1 MLCVFYCSDLIPK
14 SLVVG
19 SIHCTFNQKL
29 YEWHRCEIL
38 RVNEK
43 DALVSY
49 IDIGSKDLV
58 PIKSLKTLRDQ
69 FRRVMRFATN
79 CALNNV
85 RANEDQTWPLSTIS
99 IFSNQVLGKTVTLIF
114 RSKLDNI
121 FNVEM
126 FLKNQ
131 DISELLMG
139 QGLLR
144 SGDSMMNLA
153 EINNGQET
161 SPKVE
166 LRVSRFPRP
175 LKIICSPDTEHEL
188 EVTHIYSPYCFYAQ
202 MCQNKDAFLDFE
214 ENLQVFYGDL
224 RPELVIK
231 KPRVGQMCIA
241 KYSDDE
247 RWYRAIIKEVDRAYN
262 TVKVFF
268 IDYGKGFKVVF

>member
-1 MLCVFYCSDLIPK
+1 
-14 SLVVG
+14 
-19 SIHCTFNQKL
+19 
-29 YEWHRCEIL
+29 
-38 RVNEK
+38 
-43 DALVSY
+43 
-49 IDIGSKDLV
+49 
-58 PIKSLKTLRDQ
+58 
-69 FRRVMRFATN
+69 MRFATN

-131 DISELLMG
+131 NIGDLLME

-144 SGDSMMNLA
+144 SGDSMLNLA
-153 EINNGQET
+153 EINNQET

-166 LRVSRFPRP
+166 LKVSRFPRP
-175 LKIICSPDTEHEL
+175 LKIICSPDIEHEL
-188 EVTHIYSPYCFYAQ
+188 EITHIYSPYCFYAQ
-202 MCQNKDAFLDFE
+202 LCQHKDKFLDFE
-214 ENLQVFYGDL
+214 ENLQAFYENL

-241 KYSDDE
+241 KYLDDE
-247 RWYRAIIKEVDRAYN
+247 RWYRAIIKEVDRQCN

-268 IDYGKGFKVVF
+268 IDYGKASFRISL